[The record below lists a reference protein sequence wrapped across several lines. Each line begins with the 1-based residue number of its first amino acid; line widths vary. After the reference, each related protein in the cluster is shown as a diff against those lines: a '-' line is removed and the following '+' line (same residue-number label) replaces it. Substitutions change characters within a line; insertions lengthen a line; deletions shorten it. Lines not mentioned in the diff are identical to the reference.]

1 MEEKA
6 AGGTDVKLNPQNL
19 AEKAQETG
27 AEAPESP
34 QEQSGLAVVLGG
46 QLIQLAALGVQD
58 FPLIDIIT
66 GGTPASVLDRSRAKF
81 SLIGSVL
88 SRSKLT
94 PEQVEILK
102 LDPLGTYKAVSA
114 AITQELFGS
123 DA

>member
-1 MEEKA
+1 MDEKV
-6 AGGTDVKLNPQNL
+6 AGGADSKL
-19 AEKAQETG
+19 AEKKAHETG

-34 QEQSGLAVVLGG
+34 QEQSGLAVLLSG
-46 QLIQLAALGVQD
+46 QLIQLSVLGVQD

-66 GGTPASVLDRSRAKF
+66 GGTPASVLDRSKAKF

-114 AITQELFGS
+114 VITQELFGS

>member
-1 MEEKA
+1 MEERA
-6 AGGTDVKLNPQNL
+6 AGGADSKL
-19 AEKAQETG
+19 AEKKAQETG
-27 AEAPESP
+27 AEAPEPP
-34 QEQSGLAVVLGG
+34 QEQSGLAVLLSG
-46 QLIQLAALGVQD
+46 QLIQLSVLGVQD

-66 GGTPASVLDRSRAKF
+66 GGTPASVLDRSKAKF
-81 SLIGSVL
+81 SLIGSGL

-94 PEQVEILK
+94 PEQGEILK